1 MTIETTSRIS
11 VSLLSTWPV
20 RVGQEDGARFS
31 TARDAPSDE
40 EAASADEAAAAVVA
54 QAKKPLIAG
63 HLRIELDRDAGRF
76 VQTLTDPQT
85 NEILRRFPNESQLAF
100 ARAIGA
106 YMNARLGRS

>member
-11 VSLLSTWPV
+11 VSLLQTWPV
-20 RVGQEDGARFS
+20 RVGQDDRDNFHVAEDSSGGKKPAKI
-31 TARDAPSDE
+31 DE
-40 EAASADEAAAAVVA
+40 SAAAIVTQA
-54 QAKKPLIAG
+54 QKPLIAG

-76 VQTLTDPQT
+76 VQTLTDPVT

-106 YMNARLGRS
+106 YMNARSGRS